1 MLRKSGNWYTNM
13 QTHTHHFCTIFDTYE
28 LSNFRIFHSNAHS
41 YCISLHSSHRICHY
55 SLVCMMHSVASISS
69 RVVFVALIVC
79 YSLFSSGDRTRGCHV
94 EVEADRRQRDSL
106 RHRCR
111 RIAVADSPTH
121 PLAISSRRTDGR
133 TDGGWPCRPITLH
146 CTLLIP
152 LSMFLLN
159 RKIISAFYCTENLS
173 FTKSRLFAYIISYVV
188 RYAKISLF
196 C

>member
-1 MLRKSGNWYTNM
+1 MDIALYEKCSRDNAEKIRKLVHEYANS
-13 QTHTHHFCTIFDTYE
+13 HTTYE

-55 SLVCMMHSVASISS
+55 YLVCMMHSLASISS

-79 YSLFSSGDRTRGCHV
+79 YSLFSSGDGTRGCHV

-111 RIAVADSPTH
+111 RIAVADPPTH

-133 TDGGWPCRPITLH
+133 TEAGP
-146 CTLLIP
+146 
-152 LSMFLLN
+152 
-159 RKIISAFYCTENLS
+159 
-173 FTKSRLFAYIISYVV
+173 VV
-188 RYAKISLF
+188 PSLYTAL